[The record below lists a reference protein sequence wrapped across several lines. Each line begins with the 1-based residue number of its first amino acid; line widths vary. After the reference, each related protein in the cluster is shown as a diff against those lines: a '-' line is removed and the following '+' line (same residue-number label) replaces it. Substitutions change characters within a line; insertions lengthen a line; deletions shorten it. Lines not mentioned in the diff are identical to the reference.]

1 VVDICPTIT
10 AETSE
15 NYKLQMERI
24 EPFAHRIHVDAS
36 DGKFAPIRLLSL
48 DQIWWRGD
56 RTIDLHMMFV
66 WPTIRRDLIL
76 ALAPRLVI
84 IHAEAE
90 GNFLG
95 FASILQNH
103 GIEVG
108 VALLPKTPVSNIAP
122 ALDFIDH
129 VLIFSGNLGHQGGSK
144 ADLSLLA
151 KARELKKLRP
161 AIEVGWDGGVDD
173 QNIRQIAEAGVDV
186 INTGGFVQN
195 ASDPN
200 AAYAK
205 LVAELGEHK
214 Q

>member
-1 VVDICPTIT
+1 MVDICPTIT
-10 AETSE
+10 AETPE
-15 NYKLQMERI
+15 DYKLQMERI
-24 EPFAHRIHVDAS
+24 EPFARRIHVDAS
-36 DGKFAPIRLLSL
+36 DGKFAPVKLLAL

-56 RTIDLHMMFV
+56 RSIDLHMMFV

-108 VALLPKTPVSNIAP
+108 VALLPETKVESIAP

-144 ADLSLLA
+144 ADLNLLG
-151 KARELKKLRP
+151 KVTEIKKLRP
-161 AIEVGWDGGVDD
+161 AIEIGWDGGVNDH
-173 QNIRQIAEAGVDV
+173 NIRQLAEAGVDV
-186 INTGGFVQN
+186 INTGGFIQS

-200 AAYAK
+200 SAYAK
-205 LVAELGEHK
+205 LKAALGGEEK
-214 Q
+214 